1 MRSTR
6 QIGEHDEKR
15 ADLNRLLIRLDSQPE
30 KAWEEYRS
38 LHRRLV
44 RFFEWNN
51 SACPEDS
58 ADEALDRVARK
69 PPGEEIRD
77 VSQFVIGVA
86 RYLLLEARKKNQR
99 QSSMEDLPGGQESLP
114 DPRNH
119 EQEIVA
125 KLDHEKHVACLRE
138 CLGSLKT
145 ADQVLALSYYSAEE
159 EKQKVHRQKL
169 AQAAGITMIA
179 LRVRANRLREKLEQC
194 VSRCLKSRQ
203 ARSGDACTS

>member
-1 MRSTR
+1 MESAR
-6 QIGEHDEKR
+6 QMGVLDERR
-15 ADLNRLLIRLDSQPE
+15 ADLNQLLIRLDSQPE

-51 SACPEDS
+51 YARPEDL

-69 PPGEEIRD
+69 PPDEEIKD

-86 RYLLLEARKKNQR
+86 RYLLLEAQKKSQR

-119 EQEIVA
+119 EQEIIA
-125 KLDHEKHVACLRE
+125 KLDHESHVACLRE
-138 CLGSLKT
+138 CLGNLKE
-145 ADQVLALSYYSAEE
+145 ADQALALSYYSAEE
-159 EKQKVHRQKL
+159 EKQKVHRRKL
-169 AQAAGITMIA
+169 AQAAGITINT

-194 VSRCLKSRQ
+194 LGRCLQ
-203 ARSGDACTS
+203 ARSGDACAP